1 MKKSDL
7 FAMAWQNLRNRK
19 TRTRLTIAG
28 VVVGTFAIIIMVS
41 IGVGID
47 KMITSQY
54 QNSSTLNKITVYS
67 MDDSSDDMSA
77 DGTGTGSETKQMP
90 FDDSAVNYFSKLDN
104 VKTVVPTLEIGSY
117 INIAHGRYTYNGSV
131 YGIPL
136 KEMEMLGYK
145 TDQGD
150 FKKYGE
156 KNAALFG
163 NQIIQSFSDSQGNNP
178 KYKYD
183 ENYNISESEFDF
195 MKDTFTFSAK
205 NQNSDSDGADY
216 SVTQSTGD
224 NNTDSSSSG
233 TSQQS
238 NGGTQRFNVIGTL
251 KATSNDYDSGTAIYI
266 DLDLAKDIVNESNR
280 LSNVRNYKL
289 SYSSISVYCND
300 SKNVDAVK
308 KEIQD
313 KGYSCST
320 DDEGLQ
326 EQKKAM
332 RIVQL
337 VLGAIGAVS
346 MFVAAFGISNTMVMS
361 VFERTK
367 EIGIMKVLGCDIKD
381 IKDMFLYEAGIIGL
395 FGGTIGIIISYIIS
409 IIANLVAKQVM
420 SGMVDASSGV
430 KICVSSIPL
439 WLAILGIAFS
449 VAVGVLAG
457 LSPANKSVK
466 VSALTAIHNE

>member
-7 FAMAWQNLRNRK
+7 FAMAWQNLRNRR
-19 TRTRLTIAG
+19 TRTKLTIAG
-28 VVVGTFAIIIMVS
+28 VVVGTCAIIIMLS
-41 IGVGID
+41 IGIGID

-54 QNSSTLNKITVYS
+54 QSDSKLNKITVNS
-67 MDDSSDDMSA
+67 MGDFTNDS
-77 DGTGTGSETKQMP
+77 GELQKEMP
-90 FDDSAVNYFSKLDN
+90 FDDSAVNYFSKLNN
-104 VKTVVPTLEIGSY
+104 VKTVVPTLEISSY
-117 INIAHGRYTYNGSV
+117 INISHGKYTYNSSV

-145 TDQGD
+145 TDQGG
-150 FKKYGE
+150 FNKYRE

-163 NQIIQSFSDSQGNNP
+163 NQVIQYFSDSQGNSP

-183 ENYNISESEFDF
+183 ENYNICESEFDF

-205 NQNSDSDGADY
+205 NQNSDSEGSNY
-216 SVTQSTGD
+216 SIAQQSVNDEGGSATG
-224 NNTDSSSSG
+224 SSS
-233 TSQQS
+233 QPS
-238 NGGTQRFNVIGTL
+238 NGGTQRLNIIGTL
-251 KATSNDYDSGTAIYI
+251 KQTSNDYDAATAIYI
-266 DLDLAKDIVNESNR
+266 DLDLAKQIVNESNR
-280 LSNVRNYKL
+280 LSNIRNYKL
-289 SYSSISVYCND
+289 TYSSINVYCND
-300 SKNVDAVK
+300 SKDVAAVK

-326 EQKKAM
+326 EQKKVM
-332 RIVQL
+332 RVVQL
-337 VLGAIGAVS
+337 ILGAIGAVS

-409 IIANLVAKQVM
+409 IIANLIAKKVM
-420 SGMVDASSGV
+420 SGMIDTSMGM

-439 WLAILGIAFS
+439 WLAVLGIAFS
-449 VAVGVLAG
+449 VGVGVLAG

>member
-1 MKKSDL
+1 MKKSDI

-28 VVVGTFAIIIMVS
+28 VVIGTCAIIIMVS
-41 IGVGID
+41 IGIGID

-54 QNSSTLNKITVYS
+54 EQDSTLNKITVYS
-67 MDDSSDDMSA
+67 MGDYTNDS
-77 DGTGTGSETKQMP
+77 TGKVQEAMP
-90 FDDSAVNYFSKLDN
+90 FDESAVNYFSKLDN
-104 VKTVVPTLEIGSY
+104 VKTVVPTLEISQY
-117 INIAHGRYTYNGSV
+117 ANIAHGKYTYSGSV

-145 TDQGD
+145 TEQGD

-156 KNAALFG
+156 RNACFFG
-163 NQIIQSFSDSQGNNP
+163 KDIIQYFSDVQGNSP

-195 MKDTFTFSAK
+195 MKDTFTISAK
-205 NQNSDSDGADY
+205 NQQGSDDSSNYAPPNDDNNN
-216 SVTQSTGD
+216 D
-224 NNTDSSSSG
+224 NNTDSKNQ
-233 TSQQS
+233 TA
-238 NGGTQRFNVIGTL
+238 GGTQKLNVIGTL
-251 KATSNDYDSGTAIYI
+251 KQTSNDYEASNAIFI
-266 DLDLAKDIVNESNR
+266 DLDRAKQLVSESNR
-280 LSNVRNYKL
+280 LSSVKNYKL
-289 SYSSISVYCND
+289 SYSSINVYCD
-300 SKNVDAVK
+300 DTKSVSEVK
-308 KEIQD
+308 QEIQN

-326 EQKKAM
+326 EQKKVM

-337 VLGAIGAVS
+337 ILGAIGGVS

-367 EIGIMKVLGCDIKD
+367 EIGIMKVLGCDIRD
-381 IKDMFLYEAGIIGL
+381 IKDIFLYEAGIIGM
-395 FGGTIGIIISYIIS
+395 FGGVIGIIISYIIS
-409 IIANLVAKQVM
+409 IIANLIAGKVM
-420 SGMVDASSGV
+420 SSMVDTSMGM
-430 KICVSSIPL
+430 KICVSSIPW

-449 VAVGVLAG
+449 VGVGVLAG